1 MTIIAIKD
9 RIMAADSWTFS
20 AGVGSPAAL
29 PKITRALDGSLV
41 GASGGC
47 IATELFRDWVH
58 AGMNFTDVPKLEPD
72 DDDPYNKDRIA
83 WLWLKPDGGTRYGD
97 HRFRTHP
104 ISTPGTVGMES
115 ACLVAEGAM
124 IAGAS
129 AEEAVR
135 IAISRCVFV
144 GGEPQVEHLI
154 APKIVTRTYNR
165 CSNCGYCYT
174 EDYRGRECTWC
185 YTLL

>member
-1 MTIIAIKD
+1 MTIIAVKD
-9 RIMAADSWTFS
+9 RIMAADSWSFRNE
-20 AGVGSPAAL
+20 VGYPLGAADK
-29 PKITRALDGSLV
+29 KIARAPDGSLV
-41 GASGGC
+41 AGC
-47 IATELFRDWVH
+47 GCTLDNYALRQWVR
-58 AGMNFTDVPKLEPD
+58 AGMDFKAAPALQYPTSSEDSVD
-72 DDDPYNKDRIA
+72 
-83 WLWLKPDGGTRYGD
+83 WLWVKPDGTTWRGSAD
-97 HRFRTHP
+97 FMVFP
-104 ISTPGTVGMES
+104 VSTPFAIGILS
-115 ACLVAEGAM
+115 AVLLVEGAM

-135 IAISRCVFV
+135 IAISRCAFV
-144 GGEPQVEHLI
+144 GGELQVEHLI